1 MRIVIAGQTYHPTLN
16 GQGAFTVH
24 LVKGLIQAGH
34 QVMVIRPS
42 DRIHAYRTSRNNLH
56 VRAIIAIPLAP
67 PPYSNVCVTPLPG
80 VQAGRLLDEF
90 QPEIVHIQDHYPLC
104 RGVLHA
110 ALKRDL
116 RVVGTNN
123 FLPENIIPYV
133 PIFSRSAALRA
144 LLKHIL
150 WKMVLDV
157 LNRVDVATAAT
168 ETAARILR
176 QQGLKVPVQA
186 ISSGVD
192 LDYFR
197 PDPSVNRTETRVRYG
212 LDPRRIIFLYV
223 GRIDREKR
231 LDILLRAF
239 HRLNREDLQLAIA
252 GRGRN
257 LKALQSLAR
266 QLGLGQHA
274 VFTGYVPSKDL
285 PALLNSA
292 DIFAMPSEA
301 ELQSIATLE
310 AMGTGRPVLAANA
323 RALPELVENG
333 VNGYL
338 FRAGDVEDAARRI
351 AKLADHPESWARMG
365 AASLKIVHPHSLSNT
380 LQCYQELYR
389 SLNSIPVLL

>member
-1 MRIVIAGQTYHPTLN
+1 MRIVIAGQTYDPTIN

-24 LVKGLIQAGH
+24 LVEGLVQAGH

-42 DRIHAYRTSRNNLH
+42 DHIHAYHTSRNNLH

-67 PPYSNVCVTPLPG
+67 PPYSNVCLTPLPG
-80 VQAGRLLDEF
+80 VQVGRLLDEF

-110 ALKRDL
+110 ALERDL
-116 RVVGTNN
+116 RVIGTNN

-144 LLKHIL
+144 LLERVL

-157 LNRVDVATAAT
+157 FNRVDMATTAT

-176 QQGLKVPVQA
+176 QQGLQVPAQA

-192 LDYFR
+192 LNYFR
-197 PDPSVNRTETRVRYG
+197 PDPSVNRTEIRVRYG

-239 HRLNREDLQLAIA
+239 HRLNRDDLQLAIA

-266 QLGLGQHA
+266 QLGLGQHV
-274 VFTGYVPSKDL
+274 VFTGYVLSKDL

-323 RALPELVENG
+323 RALPELVENA

-338 FRAGDVEDAARRI
+338 FRAGDVADAAQRI
-351 AKLADHPESWARMG
+351 AKLADHPESWAKMG
-365 AASLKIVHPHSLSNT
+365 AASLKIAHRHSLSNT
-380 LQCYQELYR
+380 LQRYQELYR
-389 SLNSIPVLL
+389 SLNSIPVLV

>member
-24 LVKGLIQAGH
+24 LVEGLIQADH

-42 DRIHAYRTSRNNLH
+42 DRIYAYRTSRNNLH

-133 PIFSRSAALRA
+133 PIFSHSAALRA
-144 LLKHIL
+144 FLKHIL

-157 LNRVDVATAAT
+157 FNRVDVTTAAT

-192 LDYFR
+192 LNYFR
-197 PDPSVNRTETRVRYG
+197 PDPGVNRTEIRVRYG

-239 HRLNREDLQLAIA
+239 HRLNRDDLQLGIA

-274 VFTGYVPSKDL
+274 VFTGYIPSKDL

-338 FRAGDVEDAARRI
+338 FRAGDVEDAAQRI
-351 AKLADHPESWARMG
+351 AELADHPESWAKMG
-365 AASLKIVHPHSLSNT
+365 AASLKIAHPHSLSNT
-380 LQCYQELYR
+380 LQRYQELYH

>member
-157 LNRVDVATAAT
+157 FNRVDVATAAT

>member
-1 MRIVIAGQTYHPTLN
+1 MRIVIAGQTYDPTIN

-24 LVKGLIQAGH
+24 LVEGLVQAGH

-42 DRIHAYRTSRNNLH
+42 DRIHAYRASRNNLH
-56 VRAIIAIPLAP
+56 VRAITAIPLAP

-80 VQAGRLLDEF
+80 VQVGRLLDEF

-110 ALKRDL
+110 ALERDL
-116 RVVGTNN
+116 PVIGTNN

-144 LLKHIL
+144 LLKRVL

-157 LNRVDVATAAT
+157 FNRVNMATAAT

-176 QQGLKVPVQA
+176 QQGLQVPVQV

-192 LDYFR
+192 LNYFR
-197 PDPSVNRTETRVRYG
+197 PDPSVNRTEIRVRYG
-212 LDPRRIIFLYV
+212 LDPRRTIFLYV

-239 HRLNREDLQLAIA
+239 QRLNRDDLQLAIA

-266 QLGLGQHA
+266 QLGLGQHV
-274 VFTGYVPSKDL
+274 VFTGYVLSKDL

-292 DIFAMPSEA
+292 DIFSMPSEA

-323 RALPELVENG
+323 RALPELVKNG
-333 VNGYL
+333 INGYL
-338 FRAGDVEDAARRI
+338 FRAGDVADAAQRI
-351 AKLADHPESWARMG
+351 AELADHPESWAKMG
-365 AASLKIVHPHSLSNT
+365 AASLKIAHPHSLSNT
-380 LQCYQELYR
+380 LQRYQELYR

>member
-1 MRIVIAGQTYHPTLN
+1 MRIVIAGQTYDPTIN

-24 LVKGLIQAGH
+24 LVEGLVQAGQ

-42 DRIHAYRTSRNNLH
+42 DHIHAYRMSRNNLH
-56 VRAIIAIPLAP
+56 IRAIIAIPLAP

-80 VQAGRLLDEF
+80 VQVGRLLDEF

-110 ALKRDL
+110 ALERDL

-144 LLKHIL
+144 FLKHIL

-157 LNRVDVATAAT
+157 FNRVDVATAAT

-192 LDYFR
+192 LNYFR
-197 PDPSVNRTETRVRYG
+197 PDPSVNRTEIRIRYG

-239 HRLNREDLQLAIA
+239 HRLNRDDLQLAIA

-257 LKALQSLAR
+257 LKALQSLTR

-274 VFTGYVPSKDL
+274 VFTGYVPAKDL

-338 FRAGDVEDAARRI
+338 FRAGDVEDAAQRI
-351 AKLADHPESWARMG
+351 AELADHPESWARMG
-365 AASLKIVHPHSLSNT
+365 TASLNIAHPHSLSNT

>member
-1 MRIVIAGQTYHPTLN
+1 MRIVIAGQTYDPTIN

-24 LVKGLIQAGH
+24 LVEGLVQAGH

-42 DRIHAYRTSRNNLH
+42 DHIHAYHTSRNNLH

-67 PPYSNVCVTPLPG
+67 PPYSNVCLTPLPG
-80 VQAGRLLDEF
+80 VQVGRLLDEF

-110 ALKRDL
+110 ALERDL
-116 RVVGTNN
+116 RVIGTNN

-144 LLKHIL
+144 FLEHIL

-157 LNRVDVATAAT
+157 FNRVDMATAAT

-176 QQGLKVPVQA
+176 QQGLQVPVQA

-192 LDYFR
+192 LNYFR
-197 PDPSVNRTETRVRYG
+197 PDPSVNRTEIRVRYG
-212 LDPRRIIFLYV
+212 LDPRCIIFLYV

-239 HRLNREDLQLAIA
+239 QRLNRDDLQLAIA

-266 QLGLGQHA
+266 QLGLGQHV
-274 VFTGYVPSKDL
+274 VFTGYVLSKDL

-338 FRAGDVEDAARRI
+338 FRAGDVADAAQRI
-351 AKLADHPESWARMG
+351 AELADHPESWAKMG
-365 AASLKIVHPHSLSNT
+365 AASLKIAHPHSLSNT
-380 LQCYQELYR
+380 LQRYQELYH
-389 SLNSIPVLL
+389 SLNSIPVLV